1 MRSSLLIILCVIVG
15 SLGGIVTSILIA
27 TPLIMSFALGATY
40 GLLFALLVARRANSI
55 GAGLLW
61 GLGYALLLWLIVP
74 AGFITTV
81 GHMSQILANVHA
93 HFPTL
98 VAYMLCTGLPLGLT
112 AGIIGSYQARNEKAP
127 LNIVRALVVGSL
139 AGLVGGW
146 FYGRWLG
153 QVNAFVLIAGIVNS
167 NAKPVGIVVHYGI
180 AAVIG
185 ASFGLLFQRDM
196 RGYGSSLCWGL
207 AYGLFWWFLGALTLF
222 PVLHGQALDWSYQQ
236 ASAAF
241 GTLVGHVV
249 YGIVLGLIYALLDRL
264 WIGFFIEADPI
275 RRDVES
281 PATQTLQSLIWG
293 AIASL
298 AGGLLFSIVMI
309 ETGVLPHL
317 AALVGGS
324 SPEQG
329 FAVHLVISTL
339 IGMAYGVLFKYEA
352 PDVGSSFAWGM
363 LYGLAWWFV
372 GPLTLLPI
380 LLGGS
385 VLWTVQA
392 TNLLLPSLI
401 GHLVYGAVTACICF
415 YLERRHFQWFLID
428 QRLAAREKRLRRPV
442 GTPAPALW
450 LFVLGLGILLPIML
464 G

>member
-15 SLGGIVTSILIA
+15 SLGGIVTSVLIA
-27 TPLIMSFALGATY
+27 TALVASFALGATY

-74 AGFITTV
+74 TGFITTI
-81 GHMSQILANVHA
+81 GHMSQILTNVHA

-112 AGIIGSYQARNEKAP
+112 AGIIGSYQARKAKAP
-127 LNIVRALVVGSL
+127 LNIIRALVVGSL

-185 ASFGLLFQRDM
+185 ASFGLLFQRDL
-196 RGYGSSLCWGL
+196 RGYGSSLCWGF

-222 PVLHGQALDWSYQQ
+222 PVLHGQAVGWSYQQ
-236 ASAAF
+236 ANVAF
-241 GTLVGHVV
+241 GTLVGHIV

-264 WIGFFIEADPI
+264 WRGFFIEADPI
-275 RRDVES
+275 RRDIES
-281 PATQTLQSLIWG
+281 PATQTLQSLVWG

-309 ETGVLPHL
+309 ETGVLPRI

-324 SPEQG
+324 SPELG
-329 FAVHLVISTL
+329 FVVHLVISTL

-352 PDVGSSFAWGM
+352 PDVGSSIAWGM
-363 LYGLAWWFV
+363 LYGLAWWFI
-372 GPLTLLPI
+372 GPLTLMPI

-392 TNLLLPSLI
+392 ANLLLPSLI
-401 GHLVYGAVTACICF
+401 GHLVYGAVTASICF

-428 QRLAAREKRLRRPV
+428 QRLAARENRLRRPV

-450 LFVLGLGILLPIML
+450 LFVLGLGVLLPIML